1 MILERE
7 KFKWFRP
14 RKGQFQLFYKWG
26 AEQPEYQPDFVAE
39 GTDKIL
45 MLETKR
51 ANQMED
57 AEVLAKRDTGVK
69 WCLLATEYAR
79 TTGGKPWEYALIP
92 HDAAKDNMTID
103 GLLGRYRCI

>member
-39 GTDKIL
+39 GTDKIR

-79 TTGGKPWEYALIP
+79 TTGG
-92 HDAAKDNMTID
+92 
-103 GLLGRYRCI
+103 